1 MNGATP
7 TTQDTPDK
15 GRLQINLVSD
25 ITAYPI
31 QGARISIS
39 YTGIPE
45 TPLEQ
50 LTTDSSGQTDM
61 IDLAAPPLEYSLD
74 PENEIQPIRRY
85 PDLQIHRIIKDN
97 LRGRMNADKMEHYRS
112 ILPEVAKRSSEM
124 ERRADE
130 AERETVKL
138 KKVEYMQAH
147 IGEEFEGVISGITKW
162 GMYVEL
168 PNTIEGLVH
177 VTNMTDD
184 HYEYNEER
192 YEMMGMHTRKVYK
205 LGEGLRVRV
214 LDADRLMRTIDF
226 KIVNQGGAG
235 DGEE

>member
-1 MNGATP
+1 MNES
-7 TTQDTPDK
+7 K
-15 GRLQINLVSD
+15 I
-25 ITAYPI
+25 
-31 QGARISIS
+31 
-39 YTGIPE
+39 
-45 TPLEQ
+45 
-50 LTTDSSGQTDM
+50 
-61 IDLAAPPLEYSLD
+61 
-74 PENEIQPIRRY
+74 
-85 PDLQIHRIIKDN
+85 
-97 LRGRMNADKMEHYRS
+97 EHYQS

-130 AERETVKL
+130 AERETIKL

-147 IGEEFEGVISGITKW
+147 IGEEFDGVISGSTKW

-192 YEMMGMHTRKVYK
+192 YEMIGMHTRKVYK
-205 LGEGLRVRV
+205 LGEALRVQV

>member
-61 IDLAAPPLEYSLD
+61 IDLAAPPLEYSLTRKMRSSR
-74 PENEIQPIRRY
+74 IQNTPY
-85 PDLQIHRIIKDN
+85 KYLLTD
-97 LRGRMNADKMEHYRS
+97 MNPSA
-112 ILPEVAKRSSEM
+112 LPEQRFCP
-124 ERRADE
+124 
-130 AERETVKL
+130 T
-138 KKVEYMQAH
+138 
-147 IGEEFEGVISGITKW
+147 
-162 GMYVEL
+162 
-168 PNTIEGLVH
+168 
-177 VTNMTDD
+177 
-184 HYEYNEER
+184 
-192 YEMMGMHTRKVYK
+192 
-205 LGEGLRVRV
+205 
-214 LDADRLMRTIDF
+214 
-226 KIVNQGGAG
+226 
-235 DGEE
+235 

>member
-50 LTTDSSGQTDM
+50 LTTDSSGQTDI

-74 PENEIQPIRRY
+74 PENEIQPY
-85 PDLQIHRIIKDN
+85 SEYTLQISAAGYESVSIAGAEILPHVTALQNVSMKPVDN
-97 LRGRMNADKMEHYRS
+97 LYSSYPLIHYMPHTRPRFQRM
-112 ILPEVAKRSSEM
+112 RSSQP
-124 ERRADE
+124 
-130 AERETVKL
+130 L
-138 KKVEYMQAH
+138 N
-147 IGEEFEGVISGITKW
+147 
-162 GMYVEL
+162 
-168 PNTIEGLVH
+168 P
-177 VTNMTDD
+177 
-184 HYEYNEER
+184 
-192 YEMMGMHTRKVYK
+192 
-205 LGEGLRVRV
+205 VR
-214 LDADRLMRTIDF
+214 LS
-226 KIVNQGGAG
+226 
-235 DGEE
+235 

>member
-50 LTTDSSGQTDM
+50 LTTDSSGQTDI

-74 PENEIQPIRRY
+74 PENEIQPY
-85 PDLQIHRIIKDN
+85 SEYTLQISAAGYESVSIA
-97 LRGRMNADKMEHYRS
+97 GAE
-112 ILPEVAKRSSEM
+112 ILP
-124 ERRADE
+124 
-130 AERETVKL
+130 T
-138 KKVEYMQAH
+138 
-147 IGEEFEGVISGITKW
+147 
-162 GMYVEL
+162 
-168 PNTIEGLVH
+168 
-177 VTNMTDD
+177 
-184 HYEYNEER
+184 
-192 YEMMGMHTRKVYK
+192 
-205 LGEGLRVRV
+205 
-214 LDADRLMRTIDF
+214 
-226 KIVNQGGAG
+226 
-235 DGEE
+235 

>member
-61 IDLAAPPLEYSLD
+61 IDLAAPPLRS
-74 PENEIQPIRRY
+74 NRIQNTPY
-85 PDLQIHRIIKDN
+85 KYLLPD
-97 LRGRMNADKMEHYRS
+97 MNPSA
-112 ILPEVAKRSSEM
+112 LPEQRFCP
-124 ERRADE
+124 
-130 AERETVKL
+130 T
-138 KKVEYMQAH
+138 
-147 IGEEFEGVISGITKW
+147 
-162 GMYVEL
+162 
-168 PNTIEGLVH
+168 
-177 VTNMTDD
+177 
-184 HYEYNEER
+184 
-192 YEMMGMHTRKVYK
+192 
-205 LGEGLRVRV
+205 
-214 LDADRLMRTIDF
+214 
-226 KIVNQGGAG
+226 
-235 DGEE
+235 

>member
-74 PENEIQPIRRY
+74 PENEIQPY
-85 PDLQIHRIIKDN
+85 SEYTLQISAAGYESVSIA
-97 LRGRMNADKMEHYRS
+97 GTE
-112 ILPEVAKRSSEM
+112 ILPHVTALQNVSMKPVDNQKENEAMFVIPAHTLYATYPPKIPE
-124 ERRADE
+124 DE
-130 AERETVKL
+130 IK
-138 KKVEYMQAH
+138 
-147 IGEEFEGVISGITKW
+147 
-162 GMYVEL
+162 
-168 PNTIEGLVH
+168 PTIESGEIVLSRVVVPEYIVVH
-177 VTNMTDD
+177 D
-184 HYEYNEER
+184 
-192 YEMMGMHTRKVYK
+192 
-205 LGEGLRVRV
+205 
-214 LDADRLMRTIDF
+214 
-226 KIVNQGGAG
+226 
-235 DGEE
+235 

>member
-50 LTTDSSGQTDM
+50 LTTDSSGQTDI

-74 PENEIQPIRRY
+74 PENEIQPY
-85 PDLQIHRIIKDN
+85 SEYTFNKYLLPD
-97 LRGRMNADKMEHYRS
+97 MNPSA
-112 ILPEVAKRSSEM
+112 LPEQRFCPRNSPAECQH
-124 ERRADE
+124 ETRR
-130 AERETVKL
+130 
-138 KKVEYMQAH
+138 
-147 IGEEFEGVISGITKW
+147 
-162 GMYVEL
+162 
-168 PNTIEGLVH
+168 
-177 VTNMTDD
+177 
-184 HYEYNEER
+184 
-192 YEMMGMHTRKVYK
+192 
-205 LGEGLRVRV
+205 
-214 LDADRLMRTIDF
+214 
-226 KIVNQGGAG
+226 
-235 DGEE
+235 

>member
-1 MNGATP
+1 
-7 TTQDTPDK
+7 
-15 GRLQINLVSD
+15 
-25 ITAYPI
+25 
-31 QGARISIS
+31 
-39 YTGIPE
+39 
-45 TPLEQ
+45 
-50 LTTDSSGQTDM
+50 
-61 IDLAAPPLEYSLD
+61 
-74 PENEIQPIRRY
+74 
-85 PDLQIHRIIKDN
+85 
-97 LRGRMNADKMEHYRS
+97 MEHYRK
-112 ILPEVAKRSSEM
+112 ILEEVTKHASET

-138 KKVEYMQAH
+138 KKVEYMSDH
-147 IGEEFEGVISGITKW
+147 IGNVYTGVISSVTKW
-162 GMYVEL
+162 GMCVEL

>member
-74 PENEIQPIRRY
+74 PENEIQPY
-85 PDLQIHRIIKDN
+85 SEYTLQISAAGYESVSIA
-97 LRGRMNADKMEHYRS
+97 GTE
-112 ILPEVAKRSSEM
+112 ILP
-124 ERRADE
+124 
-130 AERETVKL
+130 
-138 KKVEYMQAH
+138 
-147 IGEEFEGVISGITKW
+147 
-162 GMYVEL
+162 
-168 PNTIEGLVH
+168 H
-177 VTNMTDD
+177 VTALQNVSMKPVDNQK
-184 HYEYNEER
+184 ENA
-192 YEMMGMHTRKVYK
+192 KVLLHRLY
-205 LGEGLRVRV
+205 LSPLSV
-214 LDADRLMRTIDF
+214 LLLTQTKSKEWRQHSLLP
-226 KIVNQGGAG
+226 
-235 DGEE
+235 

>member
-50 LTTDSSGQTDM
+50 LTTDSSGQTDI

-74 PENEIQPIRRY
+74 PENEIQPY
-85 PDLQIHRIIKDN
+85 SEYTLQISAAGYESVSIA
-97 LRGRMNADKMEHYRS
+97 GAE
-112 ILPEVAKRSSEM
+112 ILPHVTALQKCQHETPSITRKKMNLYSSYPLIHYMPHTRPRFQRMRSSQP
-124 ERRADE
+124 
-130 AERETVKL
+130 L
-138 KKVEYMQAH
+138 N
-147 IGEEFEGVISGITKW
+147 
-162 GMYVEL
+162 
-168 PNTIEGLVH
+168 P
-177 VTNMTDD
+177 
-184 HYEYNEER
+184 
-192 YEMMGMHTRKVYK
+192 
-205 LGEGLRVRV
+205 VR
-214 LDADRLMRTIDF
+214 LS
-226 KIVNQGGAG
+226 
-235 DGEE
+235 

>member
-74 PENEIQPIRRY
+74 PENEIQPY
-85 PDLQIHRIIKDN
+85 SEYTLQISAA
-97 LRGRMNADKMEHYRS
+97 GYDKKFSENSAGGMAS
-112 ILPEVAKRSSEM
+112 ILIVVASLTVFRSPPN
-124 ERRADE
+124 AFC
-130 AERETVKL
+130 V
-138 KKVEYMQAH
+138 H
-147 IGEEFEGVISGITKW
+147 IGGAFTVMDATLVSVFDILIT
-162 GMYVEL
+162 
-168 PNTIEGLVH
+168 
-177 VTNMTDD
+177 
-184 HYEYNEER
+184 
-192 YEMMGMHTRKVYK
+192 
-205 LGEGLRVRV
+205 
-214 LDADRLMRTIDF
+214 
-226 KIVNQGGAG
+226 
-235 DGEE
+235 

>member
-74 PENEIQPIRRY
+74 PENEIQPTIESGEIVLSRVVVPEYIVVHDGSPRDSTARNY
-85 PDLQIHRIIKDN
+85 YVKYKDYIKN
-97 LRGRMNADKMEHYRS
+97 
-112 ILPEVAKRSSEM
+112 VASSEIYATWP
-124 ERRADE
+124 EDTIRANVL
-130 AERETVKL
+130 AIMSFTL
-138 KKVEYMQAH
+138 
-147 IGEEFEGVISGITKW
+147 
-162 GMYVEL
+162 
-168 PNTIEGLVH
+168 N
-177 VTNMTDD
+177 
-184 HYEYNEER
+184 
-192 YEMMGMHTRKVYK
+192 
-205 LGEGLRVRV
+205 RV
-214 LDADRLMRTIDF
+214 
-226 KIVNQGGAG
+226 
-235 DGEE
+235 